1 VIISI
6 LEIGTILGIMALGVY
21 LTFRILD
28 LPDLTCDGSFA
39 LGGAITVASLLSGIP
54 VVYCIFLGAM
64 GGALA
69 GLATGLIHT
78 RLKVNSLLAG
88 ILVMTMI
95 YSINL
100 RIMNGPNLPVPRVS
114 SNEEIQSFEDLSGG
128 TKLDELFSDFGEMKV
143 STKSDIK
150 AQSNIFNNEKDG
162 SDLTLIILIT
172 CGIIFVLA
180 IFLRTDIGMAI
191 RAFGSNKNAVQSFG
205 ISKNVLAVLGL
216 VIANSLVG
224 LSGSLFALYSG
235 FADVQMGQS
244 MIVTGLAALML
255 GEIILSKINIIYGLF
270 APIIGGILYQLLL
283 SLAIKYGYRIGLL
296 ASDMKLL
303 TALFIIIVIGVS
315 LVTTQKEGKKKLKK
329 GVKKLWSNSKI

>member
-1 VIISI
+1 MIVSI
-6 LEIGTILGIMALGVY
+6 LEMGTILGIMALGVY
-21 LTFRILD
+21 LSFRVLD

-39 LGGAITVASLLSGIP
+39 LGGAITVASLLSGVP
-54 VVYCIFLGAM
+54 VIWCIVLGAL

-69 GLATGLIHT
+69 GFATGMIHT

-114 SNEEIQSFEDLSGG
+114 SNQEIQSFEDMSGG
-128 TKLDELFSDFGEMKV
+128 TKLDDLFSDFGEMKV

-150 AQSNIFNNEKDG
+150 VNDNIFNNDKNG
-162 SDLTLIILIT
+162 SDLFLIMIITAGIIIILS
-172 CGIIFVLA
+172 V
-180 IFLRTDIGMAI
+180 FLRTDIGMAV

-216 VIANSLVG
+216 VIGNFLVG
-224 LSGSLFALYSG
+224 LSGSLFSLYSG

-244 MIVTGLAALML
+244 MIVTGLAAVML
-255 GEIILSKINIIYGLF
+255 GEIILSKVNIIYGLL
-270 APIIGGILYQLLL
+270 APIVGGILYQLLL

-303 TALFIIIVIGVS
+303 TALFIIAVIGIS
-315 LVTTQKEGKKKLKK
+315 LVTQKDGKRKFKK
-329 GVKKLWSNSKI
+329 GVKKIWSNSKA